1 MGQDSQASDP
11 PKFSISEL
19 TEMGQ
24 EYRERGEV
32 VQEVKGGEQRGKMSS
47 GLEVLSL
54 KKREDILMQLTG
66 KKLEVCSCWRRAQ
79 NK

>member
-1 MGQDSQASDP
+1 MGQDSHASDP
-11 PKFSISEL
+11 PKFLILEL

-32 VQEVKGGEQRGKMSS
+32 GQEVKGGEQRGKMSS

-54 KKREDILMQLTG
+54 EKR
-66 KKLEVCSCWRRAQ
+66 
-79 NK
+79 